1 MALALTSPARRQR
14 LLRDARGRVLDVG
27 AGSVLNLPHYPP
39 AAERVVVL
47 EPDASRRERLLKW
60 VANSPVPV
68 EVHEAA
74 IIGAPFADDT
84 FDTVVST
91 DALCAVPDRDIA
103 LGEMRRV
110 LKPDGRLLFLE
121 RAARRRPDPV
131 AAIRDAGFAV
141 TACDRSA
148 ERSRIPLLRSP
159 MAAGIAQPRHSPA
172 A

>member
-1 MALALTSPARRQR
+1 MPPDLSSPARRQR

-27 AGSVLNLPHYPP
+27 AGSVLNLPHYSS

-47 EPDASRRERLLKW
+47 EPDAARRERLLKRIPS
-60 VANSPVPV
+60 SPVPV

-74 IIGAPFADDT
+74 IQRAPFADDT

-91 DALCAVPDRDIA
+91 DALCAVPDPDA
-103 LGEMRRV
+103 TLGEMRRV

-121 RAARRRPDPV
+121 KAGRRRRPDPV

-141 TACDRSA
+141 TACDRFA
-148 ERSRIPLLRSP
+148 ERGRIPLFRSP
-159 MAAGIAQPRHSPA
+159 RAAGVAQLRRSA
-172 A
+172 